1 MLRLENKV
9 AIVTG
14 GSRGIGK
21 EIVNL
26 FVEEGVKKVISF
38 DMSETEETDKIKSVI
53 VDVTNREAVQKAV
66 EALKEEFGTIDILIN
81 NAGIVK
87 DALLQKM
94 EESDWDKVIDV
105 NLKGVFNLTQ
115 AVAPIMLEAGNGSI
129 VNISSVVGLYG
140 NIGQTNYAATKAGV
154 IGMSYTWAKEFTR
167 KGATIRTNV
176 VAPGYVQTEMMETVP
191 EKVLQPIRE
200 KTPLKRLAK
209 PREIANAVLFL
220 ASDEASYVNGHV
232 LEVTGGLRL

>member
-53 VDVTNREAVQKAV
+53 VDVANREAVQKEV

-115 AVAPIMLEAGNGSI
+115 AVAPIMLEAGTGSI

>member
-115 AVAPIMLEAGNGSI
+115 AVAPIMLEAGTGSI

>member
-66 EALKEEFGTIDILIN
+66 EAIKEEFGTIDILIN

-115 AVAPIMLEAGNGSI
+115 AVAPIMLEAGTGSI